1 MSCVEQPCQN
11 QNSVFNIFI
20 SLPTGYDLN
29 SIIGDF
35 SSMYILVLG
44 LLGSISG
51 PFGRSNSLLS
61 VYYTA
66 TDEPPLRL
74 QSMGKT
80 KVLVTGGQ
88 GVGKKGVTNR
98 HNTRECGS
106 ECNLSQSTSLIS
118 DFYTKQRNAYKLL
131 AGTNCVKIQC

>member
-1 MSCVEQPCQN
+1 
-11 QNSVFNIFI
+11 
-20 SLPTGYDLN
+20 
-29 SIIGDF
+29 
-35 SSMYILVLG
+35 MYILVLG

-88 GVGKKGVTNR
+88 GVGKDDKQIGTQGSVV
-98 HNTRECGS
+98 S
-106 ECNLSQSTSLIS
+106 ECNLSQSEH
-118 DFYTKQRNAYKLL
+118 QPYK
-131 AGTNCVKIQC
+131 